1 MRKHLGE
8 ADTRLLEILACTFDK
23 GMIHTITFIFFVGFI
38 RKDISFLNLLVRIFS
53 SQNSFN
59 NILDPSKTILRVSR
73 FPGHVGSERRGPQW
87 PAAWFLCLVQPACG
101 QPPEPDPRTRVSVSV
116 SAGRDEEGTQVVEI
130 LELCQLQDAAT
141 DPLLH
146 NLPLSYCAGARSL
159 CKE

>member
-1 MRKHLGE
+1 MS
-8 ADTRLLEILACTFDK
+8 
-23 GMIHTITFIFFVGFI
+23 FF
-38 RKDISFLNLLVRIFS
+38 NLLVRIFS
-53 SQNSFN
+53 SQNSFK

-73 FPGHVGSERRGPQW
+73 FPGHVGTERRGPQW

-116 SAGRDEEGTQVVEI
+116 SAGRDKEGTQVVEI

-146 NLPLSYCAGARSL
+146 NLPLSHCAGARSL